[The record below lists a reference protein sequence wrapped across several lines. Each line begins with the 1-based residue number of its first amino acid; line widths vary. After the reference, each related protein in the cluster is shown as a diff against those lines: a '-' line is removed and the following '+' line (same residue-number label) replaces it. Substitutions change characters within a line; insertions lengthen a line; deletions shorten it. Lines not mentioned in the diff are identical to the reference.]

1 MHSYDIPTQLRLR
14 QIEIDTKVPQ
24 RFRFPYFD
32 TLCWHVATRHVE
44 NLRAARRYRPTAA
57 NGKAAAKVPSEH
69 VLRGLRVLAQFLID
83 QVKRMG
89 NEETE
94 EKIRKMIHGRIPPD
108 IPEPL
113 SLAHELK
120 WRVED
125 ELPDLSEDMDE
136 VQIYGR
142 KKGKTQPKARTGEGL
157 KLLKSL
163 ESNA

>member
-32 TLCWHVATRHVE
+32 TLCWHVATRYVE
-44 NLRAARRYRPTAA
+44 NLRATRRYKPTTA
-57 NGKAAAKVPSEH
+57 NGKTSSLPSEH

-94 EKIRKMIHGRIPPD
+94 EKIRKMIHGRIPSD
-108 IPEPL
+108 ISEPL

-125 ELPDLSEDMDE
+125 ELPGLSEDLDE

-142 KKGKTQPKARTGEGL
+142 KKGKTQAKKKGEGL
-157 KLLKSL
+157 RLLHPV
-163 ESNA
+163 ETTA